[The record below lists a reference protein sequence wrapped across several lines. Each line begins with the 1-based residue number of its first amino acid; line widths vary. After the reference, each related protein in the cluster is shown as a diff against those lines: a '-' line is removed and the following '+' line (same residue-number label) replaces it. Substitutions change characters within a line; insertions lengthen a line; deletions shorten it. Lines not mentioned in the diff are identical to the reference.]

1 MHCYALVLP
10 YVGRL
15 DVFPYYGP
23 LCSPGSSWDW
33 SQGELEVI
41 IQNRW
46 HVLWTPRKRG
56 EAAPNRGIKNNVDH
70 KPGEPGTAH
79 A

>member
-1 MHCYALVLP
+1 MHCYALVIP
-10 YVGRL
+10 FVGRL

-23 LCSPGSSWDW
+23 RLSGSQWKRYP
-33 SQGELEVI
+33 GELEVI

-56 EAAPNRGIKNNVDH
+56 RTHQREGKDANH

>member
-1 MHCYALVLP
+1 MHCYALVFP
-10 YVGRL
+10 FVGRL

-23 LCSPGSSWDW
+23 VVDGPWSWDW
-33 SQGELEVI
+33 FKGELEVI

-56 EAAPNRGIKNNVDH
+56 EAVPNRGSTNNADH
-70 KPGEPGTAH
+70 KPGDTGTAH

>member
-1 MHCYALVLP
+1 MMHCYALVVP
-10 YVGRL
+10 FVGRL

-23 LCSPGSSWDW
+23 VLSCGSSWEW
-33 SQGELEVI
+33 LKGELEVI

-56 EAAPNRGIKNNVDH
+56 
-70 KPGEPGTAH
+70 
-79 A
+79 

>member
-1 MHCYALVLP
+1 MHCYALVIP
-10 YVGRL
+10 FVGRI

-23 LCSPGSSWDW
+23 ALPGSQWKRYP
-33 SQGELEVI
+33 GELEVI

-56 EAAPNRGIKNNVDH
+56 VCTHQGEVPNAHH
-70 KPGEPGTAH
+70 KPGKPGEAH